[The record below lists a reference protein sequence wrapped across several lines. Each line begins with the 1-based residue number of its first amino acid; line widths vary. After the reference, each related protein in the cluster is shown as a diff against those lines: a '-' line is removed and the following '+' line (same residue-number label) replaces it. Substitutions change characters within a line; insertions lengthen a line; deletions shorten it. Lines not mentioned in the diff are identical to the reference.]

1 MSNFWKSLNLT
12 SINWEI
18 EPDLSWSRYFV
29 ITEISRTDGAV
40 PNTNRVRYQVT
51 SQTTGAAFQINNTK
65 VYIPVVFLSINDK
78 IKFLENIKQ
87 ECKRTISWNKCR
99 SEITTQT
106 KNNNWD
112 YLIDRTSRNINRLF
126 VLSFRNIIAREP
138 FLRYY
143 MPLVEIKGFNEL
155 IDNKQFFLPAS
166 KKQTRS
172 VWKTHQNI
180 TKWWLYNRKFVSFFI
195 SSKLL

>member
-18 EPDLSWSRYFV
+18 ELDLSWSRYCV

-51 SQTTGAAFQINNTK
+51 SQTTGATFQINNTK
-65 VYIPVVFLSINDK
+65 LYIPVVTLSINDK

-87 ECKRTISWNKCR
+87 RCKRTISSNECR
-99 SEITTQT
+99 SEITAQT
-106 KNNNWD
+106 KSNNWD

-126 VLSFRNIIAREP
+126 VLFVQK
-138 FLRYY
+138 YY
-143 MPLVEIKGFNEL
+143 CERT
-155 IDNKQFFLPAS
+155 LP
-166 KKQTRS
+166 
-172 VWKTHQNI
+172 
-180 TKWWLYNRKFVSFFI
+180 
-195 SSKLL
+195 